1 MLRRTAR
8 PRRASSDESRAE
20 GKLRTYH
27 ARRDFGRTPEPS
39 GKDTRRR
46 ARGGDGELAFV
57 VQKHAATRLHYDF
70 RLELDGVLLSW
81 AIPRGP
87 SLDPS
92 DKRLAVRTEDHPI
105 DYGGFEGV
113 IPHGEYG
120 GGAVIV
126 WDRGTWQPDG
136 DAQDALHR
144 GRLTFALAGEKLN
157 GRFHLIKTRGD
168 GKADSWLFF
177 KGKDETAAAD
187 DAGELTEREPR
198 SVVSGRTIE
207 EVAEASDRVWHSNR
221 AAGGGS
227 PPAPDTIKGRIAAV
241 AAEAARARA
250 GLAGK
255 AKSSTAKKQAKTANK
270 TASALTA
277 KTSSGADAPAR
288 PDLTALI
295 RAIPKRLPSSVKLT
309 NLDKVLYPEQGL
321 SKAAVV
327 AYYAAVCDR
336 MLPLCA
342 DRPLMLLRCPEGRHK
357 QCFVQ
362 KHAGRGTPDVLH
374 RVPVKEGGE
383 ENQYLALDSFDGLVA
398 LAQMGVL
405 EIHTWGAHRDK
416 IERPDLLVMDLDPDE
431 SLPWPAVRDAA
442 LDLRRRLADLSLD
455 SFVRTTGGKGLHVVA
470 PVERRIGW
478 DEHKRF
484 AQALAQAMVR
494 DEPHRYVATMTKSK
508 RSGKIFV
515 DYLRNGRGST
525 AIAAYSTRAR
535 PGAPVAAPITWD
547 ELEAGVSPSDFTV
560 LTMPERLH
568 RQRRDPWHGFADTRQ
583 SITAAMRRE
592 LEPRRR
598 R

>member
-8 PRRASSDESRAE
+8 PRRAPADDSGAQS
-20 GKLRTYH
+20 KLGTYH
-27 ARRDFGRTPEPS
+27 AKRDFGRTPEPS
-39 GKDTRRR
+39 GKGTRRR
-46 ARGGDGELAFV
+46 ARGSDGELAFV

-92 DKRLAVRTEDHPI
+92 DRRLAVRTEDHPI
-105 DYGGFEGV
+105 EYGDFEGV

-136 DAQDALHR
+136 DAQEALRR
-144 GRLTFALAGEKLN
+144 GRLTFALAGEKLS

-177 KGKDETAAAD
+177 KGKDDSAAQ

-207 EVAEASDRVWHSNR
+207 EVAEASDQVWHSNR

-227 PPAPDTIKGRIAAV
+227 KPAPNTIKGRIAAAV
-241 AAEAARARA
+241 AEAAKARA
-250 GLAGK
+250 GSSGK
-255 AKSSTAKKQAKTANK
+255 AKGSTAKRQARTRDKP
-270 TASALTA
+270 TASAA
-277 KTSSGADAPAR
+277 KTSTAAAAPG
-288 PDLTALI
+288 PDLSALI

-336 MLPLCA
+336 MLPLCG

-362 KHAGRGTPDVLH
+362 KHAGRGTPEVLH
-374 RVPVKEGGE
+374 RVPITEGGKQ
-383 ENQYLALDSFDGLVA
+383 NQYLALDNFDGLVA

-416 IERPDLLVMDLDPDE
+416 VERPDLLVMDLDPDE
-431 SLPWPAVRDAA
+431 SLPWQAVRDAA

-455 SFVRTTGGKGLHVVA
+455 SFVKTTGGKGLHVVV
-470 PVERRIGW
+470 PLERRIGW
-478 DEHKRF
+478 DEHKEF
-484 AQALAQAMVR
+484 AEAVALAMVR

-560 LTMPERLH
+560 LTMPERLQ

>member
-1 MLRRTAR
+1 M
-8 PRRASSDESRAE
+8 
-20 GKLRTYH
+20 
-27 ARRDFGRTPEPS
+27 
-39 GKDTRRR
+39 
-46 ARGGDGELAFV
+46 
-57 VQKHAATRLHYDF
+57 
-70 RLELDGVLLSW
+70 
-81 AIPRGP
+81 
-87 SLDPS
+87 
-92 DKRLAVRTEDHPI
+92 RTEDHPI
-105 DYGGFEGV
+105 EYGDFEGV

-136 DAQDALHR
+136 DAQDALRR
-144 GRLTFALAGEKLN
+144 GRLTFALAGEKLS

-177 KGKDETAAAD
+177 KGKDETAANE
-187 DAGELTEREPR
+187 AGELTEREPH
-198 SVVSGRTIE
+198 SVLSGRTIE
-207 EVAEASDRVWHSNR
+207 EVAEASDHCGTRTGR
-221 AAGGGS
+221 RR
-227 PPAPDTIKGRIAAV
+227 RIAAGT
-241 AAEAARARA
+241 EHDQGPSPRRRGGREGQGRSSGKTRARPRRGSEDA
-250 GLAGK
+250 D
-255 AKSSTAKKQAKTANK
+255 QA
-270 TASALTA
+270 TASAA
-277 KTSSGADAPAR
+277 KTSTGAAAPG

-362 KHAGRGTPDVLH
+362 KHAGRGTPEVLH
-374 RVPVKEGGE
+374 RVPIEEGGE

-398 LAQMGVL
+398 LAQMACSRSTPGRASRQGRAPRSAV
-405 EIHTWGAHRDK
+405 D
-416 IERPDLLVMDLDPDE
+416 DLDPDE
-431 SLPWPAVRDAA
+431 SLPWHAVRDAA

-455 SFVRTTGGKGLHVVA
+455 SFVKTTAARVCTCGAAGAAH
-470 PVERRIGW
+470 RM
-478 DEHKRF
+478 DEHKAF
-484 AQALAQAMVR
+484 AQALAHAMVR

-535 PGAPVAAPITWD
+535 PGATVAAPITWD

-560 LTMPERLH
+560 LTMPERLE

-598 R
+598 G